1 MYDLP
6 PLNGLRAFEA
16 AARNL
21 SFAKAAEE
29 LHVTPAAVSYQIR
42 TLEDQLGVKLFR
54 RLNRAIVLTD
64 AGALAFPGVRSGFEE
79 LHRAVGRIGRRAHTD
94 RVVVVTVGPSFAA
107 KWLAPR
113 LARFIER
120 HPEIDLRIG
129 ASSTIIDLATDQ
141 ADVAIRYNLGDNAGL
156 VADKLMDEAATP
168 MCRPELIDG
177 DPPLH
182 TPADLARHTLIHDD
196 NLLRYWPDTPG
207 WQKWLALAGLAD
219 LDTSSGPH
227 FDHVDYCIDAAIEGA
242 GVVLGR
248 RAIASRDLELG
259 RLVAPFDLDIPF
271 PGGFYSVTTEEKAGK
286 PDVRAFRDWL
296 REEAANTPMGV
307 QRAA

>member
-1 MYDLP
+1 MYNLP

-16 AARNL
+16 AARHL

-29 LHVTPAAVSYQIR
+29 LNVTPGAVSHQIR

-64 AGALAFPGVRSGFEE
+64 AGALAFPGVRDGFEV
-79 LHRAVGRIGRRAHTD
+79 LQRAVGHIGRRARTD
-94 RVVVVTVGPSFAA
+94 RVVVVTVSPSFAA

-113 LARFIER
+113 LVQFIER

-129 ASSTIIDLATDQ
+129 ANMATIDLATDQ
-141 ADVAIRYNLGDNAGL
+141 ADVAVRYNLGNNDGL

-168 MCRPELIDG
+168 MCRPELLDG

-182 TPADLARHTLIHDD
+182 TPTDLALHTLIHDD
-196 NLLRYWPDTPG
+196 SLLRFWADTPG

-219 LDTSSGPH
+219 LEVRAGLH
-227 FDHVDYCIDAAIEGA
+227 FNYADHCLDAAIA
-242 GVVLGR
+242 GSGIVLGR
-248 RAIASRDLELG
+248 RAIASRDLEQG

-271 PGGFYSVTTEEKAGK
+271 PGSYYSVTTEEKAGNA
-286 PDVRAFRDWL
+286 DVRAFLDWL
-296 REEAANTPMGV
+296 REEAASTPMGV
-307 QRAA
+307 PMAT